1 MTIQFTISK
10 TTIERIGR
18 ATMALFAAVLL
29 GVLLSI
35 ASYGNLIQYRT
46 STIERSHCTGYFSET
61 TIVGFIAL
69 NSNLTVICKK

>member
-35 ASYGNLIQYRT
+35 ASYGNLIQ
-46 STIERSHCTGYFSET
+46 
-61 TIVGFIAL
+61 
-69 NSNLTVICKK
+69 